1 MIQLIS
7 VHEPTEIQ
15 LAEWLKNREINFQQY
30 SEQMNKLKPPIE
42 IYGENG
48 KRMIPNYGNRM
59 VTEYAITAVPPP
71 EKPSLIHRIISKL
84 KK

>member
-1 MIQLIS
+1 MIELIA

-15 LAEWLKNREINFQQY
+15 LAEWLKSHRITFQQY
-30 SEQMNKLKPPIE
+30 SEQMNRLKPPIE

-48 KRMIPNYGNRM
+48 KRMIPNYSNRM
-59 VTEYAITAVPPP
+59 VTAYAITAVPPP
-71 EKPSLIHRIISKL
+71 EKPSLIQRILSKL